1 MMATARHI
9 EKLFITVAYSIGR
22 HLPYRELQMCHDRK
36 RKRERNREC
45 GGRESK
51 RERERSERGRWEMN
65 IKNSVLPQ

>member
-9 EKLFITVAYSIGR
+9 EKLFITVAYSIGG

-51 RERERSERGRWEMN
+51 REKREKRKRKMGNEH
-65 IKNSVLPQ
+65 